1 MLDSVLTIRNISLKK
16 GIIIKMLVSA
26 GIIAS
31 AVILPLIVHMT
42 LGSSG
47 GTLLMPMYLPVLIGG
62 CVLGWKW
69 GLGAGILSPLVS
81 FLITLAFGNPM
92 PAAARLPYM
101 TVELAV
107 FAAVSGA
114 FSRAIAK
121 NAWMAFPATLLAS
134 VSGRIVFLTLAAV
147 FRSVSPLTVET
158 VWSQILTGLPAL
170 VAQAVIV
177 PLIVA
182 ALSYILKRDTKK

>member
-121 NAWMAFPATLLAS
+121 NAWMTFPATLMAS